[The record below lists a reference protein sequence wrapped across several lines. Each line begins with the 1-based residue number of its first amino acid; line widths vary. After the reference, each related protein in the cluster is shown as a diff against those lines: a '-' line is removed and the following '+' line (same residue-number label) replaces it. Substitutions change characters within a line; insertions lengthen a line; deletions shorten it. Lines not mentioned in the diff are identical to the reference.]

1 MARIGV
7 ALVARNEDN
16 GVKFSL
22 TDDDSRIR
30 AYVEKANGVYAVRD
44 SYDEPVHVGSALYRS
59 ALAAVRH
66 YEEWSEAHG

>member
-1 MARIGV
+1 MGNIGV
-7 ALVARNEDN
+7 ALVDYGDN

-22 TDDDSRIR
+22 TDDDSRLR

-44 SYDEPVHVGSALYRS
+44 ADNEPVHVGSRLYAN

-66 YEEWSEAHG
+66 YEAWAATHG

>member
-1 MARIGV
+1 MKIGV
-7 ALVARNEDN
+7 ALVTRNDN
-16 GVKFSL
+16 GSRFSL

-44 SYDEPVHVGSALYRS
+44 SHDEPVHVGSRLYDS

-66 YEEWSEAHG
+66 YEEWAKAHG